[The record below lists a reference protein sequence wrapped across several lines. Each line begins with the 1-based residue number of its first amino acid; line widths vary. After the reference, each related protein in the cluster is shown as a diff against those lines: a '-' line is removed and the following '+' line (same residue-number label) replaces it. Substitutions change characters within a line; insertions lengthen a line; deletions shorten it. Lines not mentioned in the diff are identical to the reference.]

1 MYALCPLCAW
11 TDSIYLWSLLSAKS
25 YALVPHWLKHY
36 RTLGVKLST
45 NVELMIEGHGEDLRH
60 VINYLNRENVQNYNV
75 YGNVSDA
82 RLVVGGVRAQGLA
95 ASLRAGVNAF
105 IARLPVDA
113 WLIWCDVDEFFTWPH
128 NITALI
134 QSSNYMA
141 VCGRMQDRVAADW
154 TLASVQSENDLSQQF
169 PICTR
174 MRRDLLG
181 GLAIKITLI
190 RAYIDGT
197 ATQFVTAHT
206 ATNGMRTFGGYRRQR
221 CFVPT
226 PATFAHYSTTNVA
239 LKLALVK
246 KNDFIR
252 NDNALFSQ
260 TYSKFASLVINKSTF
275 AASARRRLISV
286 SEPCNPR

>member
-1 MYALCPLCAW
+1 
-11 TDSIYLWSLLSAKS
+11 
-25 YALVPHWLKHY
+25 
-36 RTLGVKLST
+36 
-45 NVELMIEGHGEDLRH
+45 MIEGCGQDLRR
-60 VINYLNRENVQNYNV
+60 VIESLDRENVQNYNV
-75 YGNVSDA
+75 YSNLSDA
-82 RLVVGGVRAQGLA
+82 RFVVGGVRAQGLA

-105 IARLPVDA
+105 IARLPIDA
-113 WLIWCDVDEFFTWPH
+113 WLIWCDIDEFFTWPH

-154 TLASVQSENDLSQQF
+154 TLAPVQPNKDLSEQF

-190 RAYIDGT
+190 RAYLDGI
-197 ATQFVTAHT
+197 ATKFVTAHT

-221 CFVPT
+221 CLMPP

-239 LKLALVK
+239 LKLAIVK
-246 KNDFIR
+246 ENDFIR

-260 TYSKFASLVINKSTF
+260 TYSKFASLVTNKRTF
-275 AASARRRLISV
+275 DASARRRLISV
-286 SEPCNPR
+286 SEPCNHH